1 MNGDLIIGLLSAA
14 FVGLGVAWTLLLLG
28 CVRRRGRGVAGW
40 GWLTAAGLLGAV
52 GPPAGIG
59 FFFALGL
66 GPRGDAADLA
76 GALMLLL
83 CVSQLLALLC
93 ALWGLRGAWR
103 QIEGWGRR

>member
-1 MNGDLIIGLLSAA
+1 MSDDLMLGLMSAA

-40 GWLTAAGLLGAV
+40 GWLTAAGLLGTI
-52 GPPAGIG
+52 GPLAGIG
-59 FFFALGL
+59 SFFALGL
-66 GPRGDAADLA
+66 GHGRGQDLA
-76 GALMLLL
+76 SALALLL
-83 CVSQLLALLC
+83 GVSQLLALLC